1 MFKLISFIAPLA
13 WYNGASLPIIV
24 INAAVPLY
32 RLVCRSRFTS
42 RVVLYYCFTHCRQR
56 KMFDWHPRH
65 QSLNK
70 KYMFIKNIKFV
81 IQEIIFVYKMFVVYM
96 IYMSLYIQIESLS
109 IFYTCYCFF
118 LNIKRFVKIL
128 ILCTIIDD
136 L

>member
-1 MFKLISFIAPLA
+1 MLRFLFID
-13 WYNGASLPIIV
+13 WCVGVDSLVELYCTIALHIV
-24 INAAVPLY
+24 ANVRCLTDTLDIK
-32 RLVCRSRFTS
+32 
-42 RVVLYYCFTHCRQR
+42 VLT
-56 KMFDWHPRH
+56 K
-65 QSLNK
+65 N
-70 KYMFIKNIKFV
+70 YMFIKNIKFV